1 MMANPGKRIGNLSPG
16 RRDKR
21 LPDKEHPAHHL
32 PAQVEVIIDNGFTG
46 MKHPVHAFRRSPPAD
61 TR

>member
-1 MMANPGKRIGNLSPG
+1 
-16 RRDKR
+16 
-21 LPDKEHPAHHL
+21 L